1 MIGLRRIGQTV
12 WAFLLSAW
20 ARLRGLLPHGPGG
33 LPTPPPRY
41 RAERTDEVPDDPEVG
56 VLYVVGEGAHEWYAV
71 LRCPCGC
78 GETLVMSLLADARP
92 RWRVLVDAAGV
103 PSLSPSVNRLIGCR
117 SHFFLRSG
125 RIDWCGP
132 GREVA

>member
-1 MIGLRRIGQTV
+1 MIDLRHIVQAVR
-12 WAFLLSAW
+12 ASALSAW
-20 ARLRGLLPHGPGG
+20 ARLRRVLPRGLGG
-33 LPTPPPRY
+33 SPPPRY
-41 RAERTDEVPDDPEVG
+41 RVERAGEVPDAPEVG
-56 VLYVVGEGAHEWYAV
+56 TLYVVGEGAHEWYAV

-92 RWRVLVDAAGV
+92 RWRVLVDDDGA
-103 PSLSPSVNRLIGCR
+103 PSLSPSVHRVVGCR

-132 GREVA
+132 DRDVA